1 MKDDNEDNI
10 YISIYI
16 SKITIIYLFIYFPLR
31 TISEEG
37 DSTLGLTIR

>member
-16 SKITIIYLFIYFPLR
+16 SKIIIIYLFFFPLL